1 MKKLLFFTSLM
12 LCTSLAFAQKKAVKE
27 AKSSIEKTG
36 EARELIKPAL
46 TDAETANDPE
56 TWLVAG
62 NIEYNAFSKQYDA
75 EMTKVLNNNSG
86 WNEEII
92 ATSLYNMIPYYAKA
106 DALAQQPDEKGKVK
120 NKVRKDI
127 VKNITTAY
135 PFLINAGVYFN
146 NLGGDASKNNDSIKA
161 KENYTKAADLFEYFW
176 EVPTWEMFEK
186 EPIADSENTPII
198 KIYAVY
204 ASMSAGDHDRAIKL
218 LKKLMDEPYVA
229 NDTYTEESM
238 YELLTSEYNAKGD
251 KENYI
256 EMLKLGT
263 NKFPSSKYFT
273 PNYINEML
281 NADKVDEAI
290 ALLDQA
296 VINDPSSLCDLM
308 SVKSSL
314 LIGKKRYDDAIQINN
329 DILAKDANC
338 ARAIYGLGYVYALK
352 AEDTALQVN
361 KETNPAK
368 QKELEKESAALYK
381 SSVPYLE
388 RYRTILDGTVKDGN
402 GFKDDADL
410 TEYKNVLFILNSV
423 YYSMT
428 FNNEAG
434 ASEKFNET
442 DKVLSD
448 LKSLGY

>member
-12 LCTSLAFAQKKAVKE
+12 LCASLTFAQKKAVKD
-27 AKSSIEKTG
+27 AKSNIDKTAD
-36 EARELIKPAL
+36 ARALIKPAL
-46 TDAETANDPE
+46 TDPETANDPE
-56 TWLVAG
+56 TWMVAG

-86 WNEEII
+86 WNQEVI
-92 ATSLYNMIPYYAKA
+92 ATSLYNMIPYYEKA
-106 DALAQQPDEKGKVK
+106 DALGQLPDEKGKVK

-135 PFLINAGVYFN
+135 PFLINAGVYYN
-146 NLGGDASKNNDSIKA
+146 TLGNEASNNNDSIKA
-161 KENYTKAADLFEYFW
+161 KEDYTKAADLFECFW
-176 EVPTWEMFEK
+176 EVPSWNMFEK

-204 ASMSAGDHDRAIKL
+204 ASISANDHDRAIKL
-218 LKKLMDEPYVA
+218 LKKLMNEPYVA
-229 NDTYTEESM
+229 NDTYTEETI
-238 YELLTSEYNAKGD
+238 YELLTSEYNANGE
-251 KENYI
+251 KENYL

-263 NKFPSSKYFT
+263 NKFPTSKYFT

-296 VINDPSSLCDLM
+296 VVNDPSSVCDLM

-314 LIGKKRYDDAIQINN
+314 LVAKKKYDDAIQINN
-329 DILAKDANC
+329 DILAKDTNC
-338 ARAIYGLGYVYALK
+338 TRAIYGLGYVSALK
-352 AEDTALQVN
+352 AEDLALQAN

-368 QKELEKESAALYK
+368 QKELEKESVALYK

-388 RYRTILDGTVKDGN
+388 KYRTILEGTVKDSN
-402 GFKDDADL
+402 GFKEDADL
-410 TEYKNVLFILNSV
+410 TEYKNVIFILNSV
-423 YYSMT
+423 YYSLT

-442 DKVLSD
+442 DNVLGE
-448 LKSLGY
+448 LKNLGY